1 MYIRFLYSAFAYWQF
16 PFRRLFG
23 DYSYAFVT
31 LRESV
36 VILGYFFVAY

>member
-1 MYIRFLYSAFAYWQF
+1 MYIRLLYSAFGYWQF

-23 DYSYAFVT
+23 DYSYAFIT

-36 VILGYFFVAY
+36 VILGNFFVAY